1 MNFLLA
7 TLVTRVLV
15 MAGLE
20 GDVERGCRYQHVS
33 TDSGWQGGLLCA
45 SRDDR
50 ASAGWDS
57 SAMDSTGSSKVRPGD
72 CFPDNRGIDSMA
84 GFAGPKLTGKGR
96 ADDECHRQPS
106 HKGNKESATMRTRID
121 YIATLLAVGAA
132 AVALATAPSA
142 SAVPDDQTC
151 SDMGGATRC
160 QRTVNA
166 QIYAKPHA
174 LPTAPNSTYGP
185 FLGYHNGRT

>member
-1 MNFLLA
+1 
-7 TLVTRVLV
+7 
-15 MAGLE
+15 
-20 GDVERGCRYQHVS
+20 
-33 TDSGWQGGLLCA
+33 
-45 SRDDR
+45 
-50 ASAGWDS
+50 
-57 SAMDSTGSSKVRPGD
+57 
-72 CFPDNRGIDSMA
+72 
-84 GFAGPKLTGKGR
+84 
-96 ADDECHRQPS
+96 
-106 HKGNKESATMRTRID
+106 MRTRID

-166 QIYAKPHA
+166 QIYAKPPA